1 MNIIV
6 NGKTQEVESGTTV
19 TKLLMSLDLDP
30 DRVAIELN
38 LAIVSKDQCAKT
50 ILAEGDSVEI
60 VQFVGGG

>member
-1 MNIIV
+1 MNIVV
-6 NGKTQEVESGTTV
+6 NGKKQEVEPGTTV

-38 LAIVSKDQCAKT
+38 LAIVSKDQCANT
-50 ILAEGDSVEI
+50 TLAEGDSLEI